1 MFVGLISAV
10 HFYGIILGVVSV
22 LAPSKCTT
30 WKYYIKIYEAA
41 ARKAAAEWK
50 SEGDEEIERDRGTEG
65 EREIH
70 RKKTLRKY
78 KTGNID
84 VGLVGK
90 LVS

>member
-1 MFVGLISAV
+1 MKPP
-10 HFYGIILGVVSV
+10 HE
-22 LAPSKCTT
+22 KQQQ
-30 WKYYIKIYEAA
+30 
-41 ARKAAAEWK
+41 
-50 SEGDEEIERDRGTEG
+50 SERAKRYRDGGRES
-65 EREIH
+65 EIH